1 MKARSLHLEY
11 SGYVAQTL
19 SWEARFHLSM
29 DLPTCILIVGRESS
43 FTYLMQRYSAQS
55 AHNAVFAGQHD
66 DILALVKS
74 ENPAAIVLEMA
85 RSEDAGWDLV
95 RALKAHSET
104 RHIPLVL
111 CSWHNLERECMEEG
125 VDAYLHKPV
134 LYHDFQKALDRIGV

>member
-1 MKARSLHLEY
+1 MKARALHLRY

-66 DILALVKS
+66 DILALVRR
-74 ENPAAIVLEMA
+74 ENPAAIVLEMD
-85 RSEDAGWDLV
+85 RPEDAGWDLV
-95 RALKAHSET
+95 RALKAHPKT
-104 RHIPLVL
+104 RHIPVVL
-111 CSWHNLERECMEEG
+111 CSWDNLEPECKEER
-125 VDAYLHKPV
+125 VDVYLHKPI
-134 LYHDFQKALDRIGV
+134 LYHDFLSALDRVGV